1 MAGEKDSLGGE
12 SARLRVPAFDLDNRE
27 LLNPTFGQ
35 DNERQRRRQPRA
47 VIWGG
52 TLPNAFRYHSKPSEL
67 RESEAGWTD
76 TCPVLSLQAKDREH
90 QKSHP
95 INARQLQ

>member
-1 MAGEKDSLGGE
+1 MAGEKNSLGGE

-52 TLPNAFRYHSKPSEL
+52 TLPSAFRYHSKPSK
-67 RESEAGWTD
+67 AGWTD
-76 TCPVLSLQAKDREH
+76 TCPVLSLQAKDRELR
-90 QKSHP
+90 KSHP